1 MLAKFP
7 EVESIKPYL
16 RLEKDKK
23 KKNFCVVFTYSIKRA
38 HEIKN
43 NGMRFPCNRKRID
56 RFVSTPP
63 F

>member
-23 KKNFCVVFTYSIKRA
+23 KKKKKKKKLLCGVHVLHQA
-38 HEIKN
+38 
-43 NGMRFPCNRKRID
+43 GA
-56 RFVSTPP
+56 
-63 F
+63 